1 MLETASRSRQ
11 CVITVDAIGVASHDA
26 VVSGVHDASDYHLQI
41 ESCFLMVV
49 QCSDHLDDCC
59 SLQWCGL
66 LKEPNKQNC
75 EAVYLYASAGE
86 FDELEWRAE
95 TTRTTRFIYE
105 GVTGDPIEGS
115 VEIQPVG
122 QNWRSDPQWSRAVAP
137 GWGP

>member
-1 MLETASRSRQ
+1 MLETASRSRK
-11 CVITVDAIGVASHDA
+11 CAFIVDAIGRVNHDA
-26 VVSGVHDASDYHLQI
+26 VVFGVRSMHQTVICGLRCS
-41 ESCFLMVV
+41 LMVM
-49 QCSDHLDDCC
+49 QWTAHLDDCFPF
-59 SLQWCGL
+59 QWCGL

>member
-1 MLETASRSRQ
+1 MGVLGLWLKVIEQAELRS
-11 CVITVDAIGVASHDA
+11 S
-26 VVSGVHDASDYHLQI
+26 
-41 ESCFLMVV
+41 
-49 QCSDHLDDCC
+49 
-59 SLQWCGL
+59 
-66 LKEPNKQNC
+66 P
-75 EAVYLYASAGE
+75 LYASAGE